1 MAKKK
6 KIKNNNIINREIQ
19 IVIAVIISIFVS
31 LSIYT
36 DSTGI
41 IGRFIKKFLFTFF
54 GIGTYFIPLLLIG
67 WFVGYI
73 FFSYKIKRL
82 IIGGTM
88 IYVSIIGFADVN
100 FKTNLSD
107 INEVYFK
114 EENKTLGGVIGRG
127 VSSLLES
134 LVGKVGANIFYISLL
149 IIGVII
155 ISEKSLKVL
164 LANIKSIKPEKEKDP
179 EIKNIG
185 DTDKIFKKPE
195 EKEVTP
201 NIKKDGPNI
210 ETLNDN
216 INEINTEKKRTK
228 IVESDYIF
236 PPISLLK
243 DRKQVK
249 NNEEA
254 IARENVIKLVD
265 TLKNFGIQS
274 EVDKVNIGPTVTK
287 YELKIASGTKVN
299 KITSLSNDIALSLAA
314 TDVRIEAPIPGKS
327 AVGIEVPNKYKT
339 EIRLKDI
346 INSNEF
352 LETDT
357 SIPVGLGKDITGK
370 PIVVNIE
377 KMPHLLIAGA
387 TGSGK
392 SVCINTIINSIVYKS
407 DPNEVKMVLI
417 DPKVVE
423 LSIYNGIPHLLTPV
437 VTDPRKA
444 TGILKWVVKEM
455 TDRYNKFAKSSVRD
469 LNGYNKKQTDKA
481 EMIPRMV
488 VIIDELA
495 DLMMVASSEV
505 EDLICRIA
513 QMARAAGIHLII
525 ATQRPSVDVITGII
539 KANIPS
545 RISFS
550 VSSGTD
556 SRTIL
561 DMVGAEKLLGQGDM
575 LFYPV
580 GYPKPVR
587 IQGAYIDDEE
597 VEKVVDFLRDNSDS
611 DYDDN
616 IEEEVNTIEENGN
629 QDELFEEAMNIAIES
644 EKISISQLQ
653 RHFRI
658 GYNRALSIM
667 EELENKGVVEK
678 GNGTKARKVIARY

>member
-6 KIKNNNIINREIQ
+6 NIKKNSIINREIQ
-19 IVIAVIISIFVS
+19 VVIAIIISIFVS

-36 DSTGI
+36 ESTGI

-54 GIGTYFIPLLLIG
+54 GIGTYFIPLLIIG
-67 WFVGYI
+67 WFIGYI
-73 FFSYKIKRL
+73 FFSYKIKR
-82 IIGGTM
+82 IIVGGTM
-88 IYVSIIGFADVN
+88 IYISIIGISDVN
-100 FKTNLSD
+100 FNKNLSD

-134 LVGKVGANIFYISLL
+134 LIGKVGANIVYIALF
-149 IIGVII
+149 IIGFII
-155 ISEKSLKVL
+155 ISEKSLKSIL
-164 LANIKSIKPEKEKDP
+164 SNINFNFKKEKKA
-179 EIKNIG
+179 EINNIG
-185 DTDKIFKKPE
+185 DTSKNTPIVKDKKDIPE
-195 EKEVTP
+195 
-201 NIKKDGPNI
+201 IKKESPSI
-210 ETLNDN
+210 STLKEESENLD
-216 INEINTEKKRTK
+216 TEKKRLKT
-228 IVESDYIF
+228 IESDYIF

-243 DRKQVK
+243 DRKK
-249 NNEEA
+249 TENNEES
-254 IARENVIKLVD
+254 IARENIVKLVD
-265 TLKNFGIQS
+265 TLGNFGIKS
-274 EVDKVNIGPTVTK
+274 EVDQVNIGPTVTK

-346 INSNEF
+346 INSEEF
-352 LETDT
+352 LDADT

-370 PIVVNIE
+370 PIVINIE

-392 SVCINTIINSIVYKS
+392 SVCINTIINSILYKS
-407 DPNEVKMVLI
+407 DPNHVKMVLI

-437 VTDPRKA
+437 VTDPKKA

-455 TDRYNKFAKSSVRD
+455 TDRYNKFAKSGSRD
-469 LNGYNKKQTDKA
+469 LNGYNKKQTD
-481 EMIPRMV
+481 ENEVIPRMV

-597 VEKVVDFLRDNSDS
+597 VERVVDFLKNNFNS
-611 DYDDN
+611 DYDDT
-616 IEEEVNTIEENGN
+616 IEEEVTTIEELGN
-629 QDELFEEAMNIAIES
+629 QDELFEDAMNIASES

-653 RHFRI
+653 RHFKI

-667 EELENKGVVEK
+667 EELENRGVVEK
-678 GNGTKARKVIARY
+678 GNGTKARKVIVRY